1 MPSPTRILILHTGGT
16 IGMAAAA
23 DGYRP
28 LAGFPERLRQCL
40 ESSADRPATDYDIV
54 ELPPIDSADLRPAH
68 WPAIAN
74 ALLAHWDSHA
84 GFVVLHG
91 TDTMAWSASAL
102 SFMLRGCAKPVI
114 FTGAQIPLDAAGSD
128 ALANV
133 HGALH
138 FAAIPALRE
147 VSIYFGGRLLRG
159 NRSRK
164 LASTRLEAFASPN
177 YPALGEAGNG
187 FVLHGEHLL
196 AAGERRFCVPV
207 YDDQAV
213 AVLTLHPGFPATLVD
228 ALVANPRLRGIV
240 LQTYGVGNA
249 PQGDRELMSAL
260 ERAAA
265 HGIVLLNVTQC
276 LYGGV
281 SQETYAT
288 GSALARLGVAAG
300 GDLTL
305 EAAFA
310 KLHLLL
316 ATTDDSAAVRR
327 GLGETW
333 CGEMS

>member
-1 MPSPTRILILHTGGT
+1 MSSTGRILILHTGGT

-28 LAGFPERLRQCL
+28 LAGFPERLRQRL
-40 ESSADRPATDYDIV
+40 TDATTDYDIV
-54 ELPPIDSADLRPAH
+54 ELPPIDSADLRPGH
-68 WPAIAN
+68 WPAIAD

-102 SFMLRGCAKPVI
+102 SFMLRGGDKPVI
-114 FTGAQIPLDAAGSD
+114 LTGAQIPLDEVGSD
-128 ALANV
+128 ALDNV
-133 HGALH
+133 RGALH
-138 FAAIPALRE
+138 FAASPALRE

-159 NRSRK
+159 NRCRK
-164 LASTRLEAFASPN
+164 LAATRLAAFDSPN
-177 YPALGEAGNG
+177 YPPLGEAGAG
-187 FVLHGEHLL
+187 FVLHHDRLL
-196 AAGERRFCVPV
+196 AAGERCFNLPS

-213 AVLTLHPGFPATLVD
+213 AVLTLHPGFPAALVD
-228 ALVANPRLRGIV
+228 ALSANPRLRGIV

-249 PQGDRELMSAL
+249 PQGDRALMAAL

-265 HGIVLLNVTQC
+265 RGIVLLNVTQC
-276 LYGGV
+276 LHGGV

-288 GSALARLGVAAG
+288 GSALARLGVVAG

-316 ATTDDSAAVRR
+316 ATSDDPAAVRR
-327 GLGETW
+327 GLEESW
-333 CGEMS
+333 CGESS

>member
-28 LAGFPERLRQCL
+28 LAGFPERLRQRL
-40 ESSADRPATDYDIV
+40 TDAAADYDIV
-54 ELPPIDSADLRPAH
+54 ELPPIDSADLRPGH
-68 WPAIAN
+68 WPSIAD

-133 HGALH
+133 RGALH
-138 FAAIPALRE
+138 FAATPALRE

-164 LASTRLEAFASPN
+164 LAATRFAAFDSPN
-177 YPALGEAGNG
+177 YPPLGEAGST
-187 FVLHGEHLL
+187 FVLHHDRLL
-196 AAGERRFCVPV
+196 AAGERRFSVPT

-213 AVLTLHPGFPATLVD
+213 AVLTLHPGFPAALVD

-249 PQGDRELMSAL
+249 PLGDRALMAAL

-265 HGIVLLNVTQC
+265 RGIVLLNVTQC
-276 LYGGV
+276 LYGSV

-288 GSALARLGVAAG
+288 GNALARLGVVAG

-316 ATTDDSAAVRR
+316 AATNDAAAVRCEM
-327 GLGETW
+327 GETW

>member
-1 MPSPTRILILHTGGT
+1 MSTTGRILILHTGGT

-28 LAGFPERLRQCL
+28 LAGFPERLRQRL
-40 ESSADRPATDYDIV
+40 TDATADYDIV
-54 ELPPIDSADLRPAH
+54 ELPPIDSADLRPGH
-68 WPAIAN
+68 WPAIAD

-102 SFMLRGCAKPVI
+102 SFMLRGGDKPVI
-114 FTGAQIPLDAAGSD
+114 LTGAQIPLDEVGSD
-128 ALANV
+128 ALDNV
-133 HGALH
+133 RGALH
-138 FAAIPALRE
+138 FAASPALRE

-159 NRSRK
+159 NRCRK
-164 LASTRLEAFASPN
+164 LAATRLAAFDSPN
-177 YPALGEAGNG
+177 YPPLGAGGAG
-187 FVLHGEHLL
+187 FVLHHDRLL
-196 AAGERRFCVPV
+196 AAGERRYNVPS

-213 AVLTLHPGFPATLVD
+213 AVLTLHPGFPAALVD
-228 ALVANPRLRGIV
+228 ALSANPRLRGIV

-249 PQGDRELMSAL
+249 PLGDRALMAAL

-265 HGIVLLNVTQC
+265 RGIVLLNVTQC
-276 LYGGV
+276 LYGSV

-288 GSALARLGVAAG
+288 GNALARLGVVAG

-316 ATTDDSAAVRR
+316 AATNDAAAVRR
-327 GLGETW
+327 EMGETW

>member
-1 MPSPTRILILHTGGT
+1 MSTTGRILILHTGGT

-28 LAGFPERLRQCL
+28 LAGFPERLRQRL
-40 ESSADRPATDYDIV
+40 TDATADYDIV
-54 ELPPIDSADLRPAH
+54 ELPPIDSADLRPGH
-68 WPAIAN
+68 WPAIAD

-102 SFMLRGCAKPVI
+102 SFMLRGGDKPVI
-114 FTGAQIPLDAAGSD
+114 LTGAQIPLDEVGSD
-128 ALANV
+128 ALDNV
-133 HGALH
+133 RGALH
-138 FAAIPALRE
+138 FAASPALRE

-159 NRSRK
+159 NRCRK
-164 LASTRLEAFASPN
+164 LAATRLAAFDSPN
-177 YPALGEAGNG
+177 YPPLGAGGAG
-187 FVLHGEHLL
+187 FVLHHDRLL
-196 AAGERRFCVPV
+196 AAGERRYNVPS

-213 AVLTLHPGFPATLVD
+213 AVLTLHPGFPAALVD
-228 ALVANPRLRGIV
+228 ALSANPRLRGIV

-249 PQGDRELMSAL
+249 PQGDRALMAAL
-260 ERAAA
+260 EHAAA
-265 HGIVLLNVTQC
+265 RGIVLLNVTQC
-276 LYGGV
+276 LHGGV

-288 GSALARLGVAAG
+288 GSALARLGVVAG

-316 ATTDDSAAVRR
+316 AATNDAAAVRR
-327 GLGETW
+327 EMGETW